1 LPDEAGKVSLPGRQ
15 GYEKCVNHSAMSAR
29 ILVVEDNPDARELL
43 VMVLAHAGYQIIEA
57 SNGSEALHNA
67 ATYHPDLVLMDLGL
81 PGMRGDEVMSQ
92 MRSDPRLASIP
103 IVITTAFDR
112 TSDIV
117 KRAMKAGA
125 DEVLFKPTDF
135 KTMLDVARKF
145 TKQPTKSQTHSP
157 THTA

>member
-1 LPDEAGKVSLPGRQ
+1 
-15 GYEKCVNHSAMSAR
+15 MSAR

-67 ATYHPDLVLMDLGL
+67 ATYHPDLILMDLGL
-81 PGMRGDEVMSQ
+81 PGMRGYEVMNQ

-112 TSDIV
+112 TSDI
-117 KRAMKAGA
+117 R
-125 DEVLFKPTDF
+125 
-135 KTMLDVARKF
+135 
-145 TKQPTKSQTHSP
+145 
-157 THTA
+157 